1 MKKLFNYTIAL
12 ALFVCFGMAAQAA
25 DIWVAPNGSD
35 ANPGTKDKP
44 VATVAMALRKAREMR
59 RLNDPAIANGIH
71 IIITNGVYAL
81 SEPLFIRP
89 EDSGTPASPTII
101 EAAPGAKPVISGG
114 LSVKG
119 WHKATEKIAGLPAA
133 AQGKVWVADAPAE
146 AGRLLD
152 FRQLWI
158 NDKKAIR
165 ARDRNADSM
174 NRILSWNHQIEQ
186 CWIPKPKTAGWEK
199 AAGLEMVI
207 HQWWAIAILRI
218 KSVTVKGDSAQLSFY
233 QPESR
238 IQSEHPWPA
247 PWISQ
252 KTGNSAF
259 FLTNA
264 IQFLDEP
271 GEWFLDVQKQRIVY
285 WPRNNENMQTAQV
298 VAPYLQTIARVEG
311 SIDNPVSHVYF
322 KGLDF
327 KHTTWLRPSQAGHV
341 PLQAG
346 MFLLDA
352 YKLKIPGTP
361 DKKGLENQGWIGRQP
376 GGVEL
381 QFVKNTGF
389 ERCSF
394 SNMAATGLDYIKG
407 TQYDTIIGCTFYDIA
422 GTAIQAGYFSDPSFE
437 THLPYNPADERELCR
452 KLTISNSY
460 ITNCANEDWGCVGIS
475 AGYVQ
480 GINIDHNELS
490 DLPYSGICVGWGWT
504 KTINAMRNNRIHAN
518 LVHHY
523 AKHMYDVAGV
533 YTLSAQPGSVIS
545 ENYIHAILKAPYA
558 HDPNHFFYMYLDE
571 GSSYITLK
579 DNYCEVD
586 KFMKNSNGPGNTWE
600 NNGPMVADSIKN
612 RAGLEEAFKE
622 IKKIK

>member
-1 MKKLFNYTIAL
+1 MKRLFNYPITVV
-12 ALFVCFGMAAQAA
+12 LFVCLFSITAQAA
-25 DIWVAPNGSD
+25 DIYVAPNGSD
-35 ANPGTKDKP
+35 ANPGTKEKP
-44 VATVAMALRKAREMR
+44 MATVAMALRKAREMR
-59 RLNDPAIANGIH
+59 RLNDPAVANGVH
-71 IIITNGVYAL
+71 IIVENGVYAL
-81 SEPLFIRP
+81 SEPLFVRP
-89 EDSGTPASPTII
+89 EDSGTPTSPTII
-101 EAAPGAKPVISGG
+101 EAAPGARPVLSGG
-114 LSVKG
+114 LQVKG
-119 WHKATEKIAGLPAA
+119 WRKATENIPGLPAA
-133 AQGKVWVADAPAE
+133 ARGKVWVANAPVE

-158 NDKKAIR
+158 NDQKAVR

-174 NRILSWNHQIEQ
+174 NRILSWNHQTEQ
-186 CWIPKPKTAGWEK
+186 CWIPKPKAAGWDK
-199 AAGLEMVI
+199 AAGMEMYI

-218 KSVTVKGDSAQLSFY
+218 KSVTVKGDSALLSFY

-259 FLTNA
+259 YLTNA

-271 GEWFLDVQKQRIVY
+271 GEWYLDVQKQRIVY
-285 WPRNNENMQTAQV
+285 WPRNNEELPTAQV
-298 VAPYLQTIARVEG
+298 VAPCLQNIARIEG
-311 SIDNPVSHVYF
+311 TIDDPVSHVYF
-322 KGLDF
+322 KGIDF

-361 DKKGLENQGWIGRQP
+361 DKKGLENQAWIGRQP

-381 QFVKNTGF
+381 QFVNNTGF
-389 ERCSF
+389 ERCNF
-394 SNMAATGLDYIKG
+394 SHMAATGLDYIKG
-407 TQYDTIIGCTFYDIA
+407 TQYDTIIGCTFRDIA
-422 GTAIQAGYFSDPSFE
+422 GTAIQAGYFSDPAFE

-480 GINIDHNELS
+480 GINIVHNELN

-504 KTINAMRNNRIHAN
+504 KTINAMRNNRVHAN

-523 AKHMYDVAGV
+523 AKHMYDVGGL

-545 ENYIHAILKAPYA
+545 ENYVHTILKAPYA

-571 GSSYITLK
+571 GSAYLTLK
-579 DNYCEVD
+579 DNYCEAD

-600 NNGPMVADSIKN
+600 NNGPMVADSIRN
-612 RAGLEEAFKE
+612 RAGLEDGYKG
-622 IKKIK
+622 IKK